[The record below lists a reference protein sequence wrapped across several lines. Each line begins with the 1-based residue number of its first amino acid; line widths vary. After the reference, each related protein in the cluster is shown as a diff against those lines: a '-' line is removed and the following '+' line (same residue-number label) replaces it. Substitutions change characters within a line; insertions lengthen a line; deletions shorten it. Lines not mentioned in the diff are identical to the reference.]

1 MAGAHAAHPSQQH
14 ATRASISA
22 VKAMRA
28 EGRAADA
35 RASYAD
41 LVARHQAR
49 ASRIAVHYLGDGVE
63 ADQAVQDAF
72 VTAYTHLASL
82 PDDLPFE
89 VWFVGILI
97 NGCLARI
104 RARSTVRVRLFHA
117 MHRLL
122 SASG

>member
-1 MAGAHAAHPSQQH
+1 MAGAHATHLSQRH
-14 ATRASISA
+14 AICASTSV

-28 EGRAADA
+28 EGRDAEA
-35 RASYAD
+35 RAHYAD
-41 LVARHQAR
+41 LVARYQAR
-49 ASRIAVHYLGDGVE
+49 ASRVAVHYLGDGAE

-72 VTAYTHLASL
+72 VAAYTHLASL

-89 VWFVGILI
+89 AWFVGILI

-117 MHRLL
+117 MRRLL
-122 SASG
+122 SAPG